1 MPDDPRDD
9 LHTGISALEALGDV
23 LLHAARP
30 GGGDLHLVDPEGM
43 YCLLECIRA
52 RLAQAQGGLAGWRPA

>member
-9 LHTGISALEALGDV
+9 LYIGIAALEALGDV

-30 GGGDLHLVDPEGM
+30 GRGDLHLVDPERLS
-43 YCLLECIRA
+43 CLLECVCA
-52 RLAQAQGGLAGWRPA
+52 RLVRAQEGFRDWRPA

>member
-9 LHTGISALEALGDV
+9 LYTGIAALGALGDV

-30 GGGDLHLVDPEGM
+30 GRGDLHLVDPEGL
-43 YCLLECIRA
+43 YCLLECIGA
-52 RLAQAQGGLAGWRPA
+52 RLRAAQEGFRDWRPA